1 MQGAREGMVSEEVA
15 GESVGTPTLTATG
28 NPSDGEMGQLL
39 TREIKSHGDGEYLY
53 AHLLTQREDAPS
65 WTTVEL
71 HFLAPNRAAF
81 PGGGGQWLCGDS
93 SRTPSSHRGKNK
105 TEDMLGQAR
114 KPCCDSLVT
123 SHGKRRQQN
132 SLYCLDLIDRNPAEA
147 SVRSGRQEC
156 VPSL

>member
-1 MQGAREGMVSEEVA
+1 MAQETWDGEGSEVDPVGWGGSKQRMQGAREGMVSEEVA

-81 PGGGGQWLCGDS
+81 PGGGGGGAVALW
-93 SRTPSSHRGKNK
+93 
-105 TEDMLGQAR
+105 GQ
-114 KPCCDSLVT
+114 
-123 SHGKRRQQN
+123 
-132 SLYCLDLIDRNPAEA
+132 
-147 SVRSGRQEC
+147 
-156 VPSL
+156 

>member
-1 MQGAREGMVSEEVA
+1 MVSEEVA

-81 PGGGGQWLCGDS
+81 AGGGGRGQWLCGDS
-93 SRTPSSHRGKNK
+93 SHTPSSHRGKK
-105 TEDMLGQAR
+105 TRQKTCWDRPEN
-114 KPCCDSLVT
+114 LVT
-123 SHGKRRQQN
+123 PWSPPMGRGDSKIH
-132 SLYCLDLIDRNPAEA
+132 
-147 SVRSGRQEC
+147 SVA
-156 VPSL
+156 LN

>member
-1 MQGAREGMVSEEVA
+1 M
-15 GESVGTPTLTATG
+15 GTPTLTATG

-81 PGGGGQWLCGDS
+81 AGGGGRGQWLCGDS
-93 SRTPSSHRGKNK
+93 SRTPSSHRGKKNK

-114 KPCCDSLVT
+114 KPCDSLVT

-132 SLYCLDLIDRNPAEA
+132 SLCCLDLIDRSPAEA
-147 SVRSGRQEC
+147 SKSGDRSACRLSESHESAGL
-156 VPSL
+156 PG

>member
-1 MQGAREGMVSEEVA
+1 MQGARAGMVSEEVA

-81 PGGGGQWLCGDS
+81 PGGGGSGFVGTVAAHHPPTEAKTRRKTCWDRPENLVVTPWSPPMGREDS
-93 SRTPSSHRGKNK
+93 KIHSIALT
-105 TEDMLGQAR
+105 
-114 KPCCDSLVT
+114 
-123 SHGKRRQQN
+123 
-132 SLYCLDLIDRNPAEA
+132 
-147 SVRSGRQEC
+147 
-156 VPSL
+156 

>member
-93 SRTPSSHRGKNK
+93 SRTPSSHRGKK
-105 TEDMLGQAR
+105 TRR
-114 KPCCDSLVT
+114 KTCWDRPENLVVTPWSPPMGRGDSKIHSIALT
-123 SHGKRRQQN
+123 
-132 SLYCLDLIDRNPAEA
+132 
-147 SVRSGRQEC
+147 
-156 VPSL
+156 